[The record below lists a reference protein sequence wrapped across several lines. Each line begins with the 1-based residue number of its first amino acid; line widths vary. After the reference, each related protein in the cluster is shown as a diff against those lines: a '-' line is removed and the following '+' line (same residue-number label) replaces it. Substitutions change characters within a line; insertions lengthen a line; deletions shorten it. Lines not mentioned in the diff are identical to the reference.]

1 MYFSSNYTKLCLSSW
16 LRYNFLNLTF
26 KLDIQFL
33 RGNLFDVPQGFI
45 LKLLL
50 FNIFLRDLFFIINQT
65 DSASCADDSKP
76 YRTVNNATNKV
87 IQSLEHEW
95 LYDVQM
101 VL

>member
-1 MYFSSNYTKLCLSSW
+1 MYFSSNYTNLCLSSW

-65 DSASCADDSKP
+65 DSVSYADDSTP
-76 YRTVNNATNKV
+76 HRTVNNATNKV

>member
-1 MYFSSNYTKLCLSSW
+1 MYFSSNYTNLILSSW